1 MKKKLGLGI
10 AYGRLR
16 LRHHLR
22 VQRVGIKRLDS
33 MASTEVTIN
42 YSGDIED
49 LRYKGNTTLYDS
61 YIVII

>member
-1 MKKKLGLGI
+1 MDVSDFSTIFFACKEWGSDGEM
-10 AYGRLR
+10 
-16 LRHHLR
+16 
-22 VQRVGIKRLDS
+22 DS